1 MESIINSICEAY
13 IISQVIGIIGF
24 IIIVKMIFNNNKL

>member
-1 MESIINSICEAY
+1 MESIVNSICEAY

-24 IIIVKMIFNNNKL
+24 IVVVKMMFNNKL